1 MPSVYS
7 FSRPSDC
14 PSSTVM
20 TPSLPTLSI
29 TSAMISPTSGSAA
42 EMAATAAICSR
53 VSTGREVSLIW
64 ATIVSTAFSMPR
76 LTTIGLAPAVT
87 TRRPS
92 ATIAWPRT
100 TAVVVPSP
108 ATSSVLVA
116 TSLRSCAPMFSKGS
130 SSSMSRAIVTP
141 SLVIVG
147 LPNFLSRTTFRPL
160 GPIVTLTASA
170 RRSMPFLSDRRAVS
184 SKYSCLAKVMPP
196 GCRVVVSCAR
206 RLFADDREDVLLA
219 DDEELIVV
227 ELELGPRVLPVE
239 DLHPDLDVHRRPLAF
254 GVEGAWPDGE
264 DLALLGL
271 LLGGVR
277 EDDAALGHLLAG
289 RRLDDD
295 AIAEWL
301 ELGLRGGGQRLPPG
315 DGRGRPFLN
324 GHGRFAPGSFV
335 RGGPATVPFDPS
347 RPAPPAPHR
356 PSGPPGSESIST
368 LGVRVPT
375 ILGGRLRRCQP
386 PTRSCA
392 NNRSTRAM

>member
-7 FSRPSDC
+7 FSRPRLW

-53 VSTGREVSLIW
+53 VSTGRAFFLIS
-64 ATIVSTAFSMPR
+64 ATTASTACSMPR
-76 LTTIGLAPAVT
+76 LMTIGLAPAVT

-92 ATIAWPRT
+92 ATSAWPRT

-206 RLFADDREDVLLA
+206 RLFADDRED
-219 DDEELIVV
+219 
-227 ELELGPRVLPVE
+227 
-239 DLHPDLDVHRRPLAF
+239 
-254 GVEGAWPDGE
+254 
-264 DLALLGL
+264 ALLGL

-335 RGGPATVPFDPS
+335 RGGPATVPL
-347 RPAPPAPHR
+347 RPFPAR
-356 PSGPPGSESIST
+356 ASGSSPG
-368 LGVRVPT
+368 
-375 ILGGRLRRCQP
+375 Q
-386 PTRSCA
+386 
-392 NNRSTRAM
+392 